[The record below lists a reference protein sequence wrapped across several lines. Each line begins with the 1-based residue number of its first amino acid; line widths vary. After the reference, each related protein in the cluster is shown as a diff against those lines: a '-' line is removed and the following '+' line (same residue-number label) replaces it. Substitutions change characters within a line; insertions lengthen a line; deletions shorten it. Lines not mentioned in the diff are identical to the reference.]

1 MIKEVSQWQYL
12 REKYP
17 KQDATSAAAPFG
29 SWRLPVSL
37 LAPNAVR
44 CTCLTECARSAVLTM
59 AVRSRL
65 LSPSSLNKDLRM
77 LALGGKKGS
86 SLLTFCACGRNC
98 VLEERRKLRFV
109 LAYPAGS
116 GYNTSWDFMKRTVS
130 IRQSLRRK
138 RGSGGALERETRCR
152 NLSLLS

>member
-17 KQDATSAAAPFG
+17 KQDAIRDAVPPG
-29 SWRLPVSL
+29 SWLSPVSL
-37 LAPNAVR
+37 HAPSAVL
-44 CTCLTECARSAVLTM
+44 CTCLTECARSAAATM
-59 AVRSRL
+59 AVRSK
-65 LSPSSLNKDLRM
+65 LSSPWRRSKRQL